1 VQVLETIRGE
11 FPELK
16 IVMADQL
23 MFVKEDLIIPQHN
36 TFYVSEQLCL
46 FCMYEKREKNIL
58 LIFVFF
64 FFLCTLFN
72 TFICRPSDSTVS
84 EDAGIEHR
92 AVATL
97 ALTARRSYHSAGSHT
112 HENCGL

>member
-1 VQVLETIRGE
+1 MCDTSNATHLSRVFYFSCSYVQVLETIRGE

-46 FCMYEKREKNIL
+46 F
-58 LIFVFF
+58 FV
-64 FFLCTLFN
+64 C
-72 TFICRPSDSTVS
+72 I
-84 EDAGIEHR
+84 
-92 AVATL
+92 
-97 ALTARRSYHSAGSHT
+97 
-112 HENCGL
+112 

>member
-36 TFYVSEQLCL
+36 TFYVSVQLCL
-46 FCMYEKREKNIL
+46 FLYVREERKKHFVDFWFFSSFYVRYSIL
-58 LIFVFF
+58 SSAAPQIPLYW
-64 FFLCTLFN
+64 
-72 TFICRPSDSTVS
+72 
-84 EDAGIEHR
+84 
-92 AVATL
+92 
-97 ALTARRSYHSAGSHT
+97 RRLGSKP
-112 HENCGL
+112 GLLQLWH